1 MVGEVLTLP
10 QLDKG
15 VFIGGWKSGRW
26 RQPEL
31 RFGGKFGTAGLWAE
45 GPADGPAGPDISSG
59 ARRLAGRIRRP
70 AERRFRT
77 AVQRLRRAGPVC
89 HRMVRRWT
97 SLCAELAHFWQAI
110 PPSFYLH
117 KKTPSPVNLNLNAYI
132 SNISSHKT

>member
-31 RFGGKFGTAGLWAE
+31 RFGRKFGAAGLWA
-45 GPADGPAGPDISSG
+45 GRSG
-59 ARRLAGRIRRP
+59 GTGHLAGSPAAGRADP
-70 AERRFRT
+70 AAAERRFRT
-77 AVQRLRRAGPVC
+77 AVRRLRRAGPVC

-97 SLCAELAHFWQAI
+97 SLCAEHAHFWQAI
-110 PPSFYLH
+110 PPSFFLH
-117 KKTPSPVNLNLNAYI
+117 IKTPSPVNLNLNAYI
-132 SNISSHKT
+132 SNITSHKT